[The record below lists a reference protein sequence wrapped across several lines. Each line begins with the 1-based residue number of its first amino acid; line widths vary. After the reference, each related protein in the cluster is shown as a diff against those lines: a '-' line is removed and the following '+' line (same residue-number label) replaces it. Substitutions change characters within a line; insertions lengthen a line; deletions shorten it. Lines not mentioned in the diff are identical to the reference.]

1 MTHFI
6 QNLEYEMPHLTKYDC
21 LYYTNVPPSELK
33 QFPPE
38 SHLLCPRQNDDDRD
52 RYDDDDE
59 NTGNPKEDP
68 SGQDDNRLA
77 ILGQGMKRRKLFLN
91 SLQLFAFDGEETK
104 PYQDYM
110 WERLD
115 EALGKCD
122 ICIRNYYVGKARL
135 QESLQ
140 NEYDP
145 EEVTT
150 FMKIFD
156 DHDIQRI
163 ATGLKRAKATLE
175 GLAEKDRKIAAL
187 DQQDLFALFES
198 LSCDPLLRS
207 EKLLIEL
214 FDEPFRLIQPKRPL
228 KIGDYAPAAT
238 SFLFSSNSFRRN
250 WAVQTWTKCYTH
262 PPTDLEFGWTMK
274 PTLDKQLQRIQNSPT
289 SENIIRFWFAL
300 NVMTDSFGKRE
311 IENYLRTLNKDVCA
325 LLIEHLSG
333 KTIPIQVPL
342 QVLKNLLEKAHDS
355 IWDAMGAMPHATLI
369 ELIFSNHHCNKY
381 FRETANKQE
390 SSDSTLN
397 VFLGWIEPF
406 MHAVKAAN
414 QPAACRAMTKMLLQ
428 SAKSPGNSNTTRS
441 RCHLSALRVILTT
454 FASFMDEQGLKQ
466 GAVGR
471 TVIAETRD
479 TVLEHIDAI
488 LDPLPLLLEGNDAN
502 EINKASMDII
512 RYSVNV
518 ECLFLKNDFHA
529 LASNEKVQQGQK
541 RVCKQLWK
549 AVVDHLS
556 EENWQFSSYVLLGL
570 APLLG
575 LEKFNLRKASE
586 EVARAQTT
594 YNDDFDLVHHYF
606 AEVLERLASF
616 PPRHLDEIYRA
627 QQVAMSAVSGL
638 FSSDAN
644 VFQASVEM
652 VKTVSGEI
660 GRKDAIAHLVD
671 AFCATVTYAFCW
683 CLRRVASSKTF
694 SPVPNT
700 IKVIVDILEVFC
712 DSSNGILRNRT
723 LEARE
728 SDAIKHY
735 WKYQWFMLGTVFDCT
750 ERWAEAVGDKEKMTE
765 LCRDTM
771 QFAESLFSEYDVF
784 AAASTANTKEKETSD
799 TIKKS
804 LLDSSSGS
812 PALALRGMSRW
823 LRLRDEYLVMTCVDL
838 IRMLLRRLG
847 DKDIKISDDSLYY
860 IRDISQSSSAKSK
873 LTVQQKA
880 ELIQAVERYTG
891 EDIEVVHR
899 TTKKQSKLTQYI
911 GSSDDS
917 VRAEQIK
924 VAIGDEFGDN
934 EIADE
939 EWYKISESVETK
951 ASRAKTT
958 ASVKSSAT
966 EPFRAKLPKPQPQ
979 AAVQRQAFLE
989 ARRKDLEARKQRD
1002 REAAALLR
1010 GQSGVGLETKGQGS
1024 GIKGIGVA
1032 GKDHAKK
1039 SGDSMMM
1046 SSESES
1052 ESEDDTDKELFG
1064 TFKKSTD
1071 GKLFRDAAGPRIK
1084 AAAPVK
1090 VNKQIRTEKQK
1101 LARVAP
1107 DLGPLHKTILDWDY
1121 FSETEVPPNSAT
1133 DDYSVVQNVFGSV
1146 LAYQKSFEPLLI
1158 LEAWQSLRSARE
1170 DSTFKPFDLKVI
1182 NRLSVDQ
1189 FIEISTSMSFAEGKD
1204 LGLGEADLMLL
1215 SQSKRPGN
1223 APSEPHCLARI
1234 YKIQRRKGQLEISYR
1249 ITTNNKIVS
1258 LLAPGAELSGVR
1270 LLSLTPLEREYGS
1283 LLGLQFY
1290 DLVDEIIR
1298 AKPSPILKYS
1308 NQDLEP
1314 FLSAYTL
1321 NNAQARA
1328 VKSAMDN
1335 DAFTLIQGPPGSG
1348 KTKTICALVGA
1359 ILATAK
1365 NNGRNNLSRGFVPLK
1380 GGHPQSNK
1388 KLLVC
1393 APSNAAVD
1401 ELVMRFKEGVRTM
1414 TGSVEKVS
1422 VVRLGRSEAINANVK
1437 DLTLEELVSARL
1449 DALPKDPNQK
1459 PLGEIM
1465 AAHKD
1470 ASEKVLVVR
1479 ARLDASRSKGDRVN
1493 AEDER
1498 EFELWKKK
1506 KSDLSSIIDDR
1517 KKKEN
1522 TASRDSDIAR
1532 RKIQQQVLDDADI
1545 LCATLSG
1552 SGHEMFRGL
1561 DVEFET
1567 VIIDEAAQS
1576 IELSALI
1583 PLKYGCSK
1591 CILVGDPKQLPPT
1604 VLSRM
1609 AAQFQYE
1616 QSLFARMAENH
1627 PNDVHLLDTQYRMH
1641 PEISLFPSVQFY
1653 DSRLKD
1659 GTDMAKLRFKPWHN
1673 SSLLGPY
1680 RFFDVEGMHQ
1690 SAAKGHSLVNIA
1702 EIQVAMQLYD
1712 RLITDCRGYN
1722 FRGKIGIITPYK
1734 GQLKEL
1740 KINFSRRYGEEV
1752 LSNIEFNTTDAFQG
1766 RESEIIIFSC
1776 VRASTG
1782 SSIGFLSDIRRMNVG
1797 LTRAKSSLWVLGN
1810 SQSLMRGEFW
1820 SKLVKDAQKRNFFTG
1835 GDVMSLLGQQ
1845 LVSGDMMKPD
1855 VEMTD
1860 VDMIDVDTGTA
1871 VSHSPAA
1878 SAIPQRKAS
1887 DGPIKP
1893 KNAQSLPSNP
1903 SAGTQGMSGGKNG
1916 LNPKAQ
1922 CSRCGSNAHF
1932 SHNCDASDAHQSYIG
1947 KCHRCGN
1954 STHLASD
1961 CRVERCL
1968 DCGHMGH
1975 VAADCSSDVKLD
1987 PQQQSMVAN
1996 QEESRRKHAQQ
2007 GVEKA
2012 RARQLGEH
2020 GAKPPVVKS
2029 TVSFPSGPKESIG
2042 SNPQSSSS
2050 SHENGKRSRTVTPSE
2065 GKRKREGSIDHVGT
2079 VEGPQ
2084 ASRTETHRTNYG
2096 NDGNKSAKPHDGDTK
2111 EHVSKPIQDPS
2122 KVSFYSRKTSLNEE
2136 SGFQAENR
2144 KSSYLKLS
2152 QGPMESHQPVPRPR
2166 PNPVVKRRKQDDALF
2181 MKSKKNH

>member
-1 MTHFI
+1 MTQFI
-6 QNLEYEMPHLTKYDC
+6 QDLD
-21 LYYTNVPPSELK
+21 ELK

-38 SHLLCPRQNDDDRD
+38 SHILCPRQNDDDRD

-59 NTGNPKEDP
+59 NPSSSKEDQ
-68 SGQDDNRLA
+68 SGQDGNRLA
-77 ILGQGMKRRKLFLN
+77 ILGQGMKRRKLFLS

-122 ICIRNYYVGKARL
+122 ICIRNYYVGKVRL

-156 DHDIQRI
+156 DHDTKRV

-175 GLAEKDRKIAAL
+175 GLSEKDRKIAAL
-187 DQQDLFALFES
+187 DQHDLFALFES

-214 FDEPFRLIQPKRPL
+214 FDEPFKLIQPKRPL
-228 KIGDYAPAAT
+228 KIGEYAPAAT

-262 PPTDLEFGWTMK
+262 PPTDLEFDWTMK

-289 SENIIRFWFAL
+289 SENITRFWFAL
-300 NVMTDSFGKRE
+300 SIITDSFGKRE
-311 IENYLRTLNKDVCA
+311 IENYLRTLNKDICA

-369 ELIFSNHHCNKY
+369 ELIFSNHHCNKC
-381 FRETANKQE
+381 FRDAANKQE
-390 SSDSTLN
+390 SLDSSLN
-397 VFLGWIEPF
+397 VFLGWTEPF

-414 QPAACRAMTKMLLQ
+414 QPAACRTMTKMLLQ
-428 SAKSPGNSNTTRS
+428 SSKSPENSNTARS

-488 LDPLPLLLEGNDAN
+488 LNPLPLLLEGNDAN
-502 EINKASMDII
+502 EIDKASMDII

-518 ECLFLKNDFHA
+518 ECLFLRNDFNA
-529 LASNEKVQQGQK
+529 LTSNEKVQQGQK

-549 AVVDHLS
+549 AVVDHLN

-586 EVARAQTT
+586 EVAHAQKTF
-594 YNDDFDLVHHYF
+594 NDDFDLVHQCF
-606 AEVLERLASF
+606 AEILERLANF

-638 FSSDAN
+638 FSSDAS

-652 VKTVSGEI
+652 VKTVSGEV
-660 GRKDAIAHLVD
+660 GRKDALAHLID

-683 CLRRVASSKTF
+683 CLRRVGGSKTF

-700 IKVIVDILEVFC
+700 IKVIFDILEVFC

-735 WKYQWFMLGTVFDCT
+735 WKYQWHMLGTVFDCT
-750 ERWAEAVGDKEKMTE
+750 EQWAEAVGNKEKMTE

-784 AAASTANTKEKETSD
+784 AAASTATAKDKETSD
-799 TIKKS
+799 TIKKG

-812 PALALRGMSRW
+812 PALVLRGMSRW
-823 LRLRDEYLVMTCVDL
+823 LRLRDEYLVITCVEL

-847 DKDIKISDDSLYY
+847 DKDIKIADDSLSY
-860 IRDISQSSSAKSK
+860 IKDLSQSSGAKSK
-873 LTVQQKA
+873 LTMQQKA
-880 ELIQAVERYTG
+880 ELVQALEKYTG
-891 EDIEVVHR
+891 QEMEVVHR
-899 TTKKQSKLTQYI
+899 TTKKQRKLTQYI
-911 GSSDDS
+911 ASSDDS
-917 VRAEQIK
+917 VRVEK
-924 VAIGDEFGDN
+924 LKSVIGDEFGDDD
-934 EIADE
+934 IADE
-939 EWYKISESVETK
+939 DLYKLSESVEMNK
-951 ASRAKTT
+951 ALRGKTT
-958 ASVKSSAT
+958 AGVKPST
-966 EPFRAKLPKPQPQ
+966 PEPFRSKSAKPQPQ
-979 AAVQRQAFLE
+979 AAGQRQAFLE

-1032 GKDHAKK
+1032 GKDHTKR
-1039 SGDSMMM
+1039 SGEGMMI

-1052 ESEDDTDKELFG
+1052 ESEDDMDKEIFG

-1071 GKLFRDAAGPRIK
+1071 GKLFRDAAGPKSK

-1107 DLGPLHKTILDWDY
+1107 DLSSLHKAILDWDY
-1121 FSETEVPPNSAT
+1121 FADTEVPPNSAT
-1133 DDYSVVQNVFGSV
+1133 DDYSAVQNVFGSV

-1158 LEAWQSLRSARE
+1158 LEAWQGLRSARE
-1170 DSTFKPFDLKVI
+1170 DNTFKPFGLKVI
-1182 NRLSVDQ
+1182 NRLTVDQ

-1215 SQSKRPGN
+1215 SQSKRPEN

-1234 YKIQRRKGQLEISYR
+1234 NKIQRKKGQLEISYR
-1249 ITTNNKIVS
+1249 ITTTNNRISS
-1258 LLAPGAELSGVR
+1258 LLGPGAELSGIK

-1283 LLGLQFY
+1283 LIGLQFY

-1308 NQDLEP
+1308 SQDVEP
-1314 FLSAYTL
+1314 FISSYTL

-1359 ILATAK
+1359 ILTTAK
-1365 NNGRNNLSRGFVPLK
+1365 NNRQINSNRGFIPPR
-1380 GGHPQSNK
+1380 GGHVQGNK

-1470 ASEKVLVVR
+1470 ASEKALVVR
-1479 ARLDASRSKGDRVN
+1479 AKLDASRSKGERVN

-1506 KSDLSSIIDDR
+1506 KSDLGSIIDDR
-1517 KKKEN
+1517 KRKEN

-1532 RKIQQQVLDDADI
+1532 RKIQQQVLDEADI

-1641 PEISLFPSVQFY
+1641 PEISLFPSNQFY

-1659 GTDMAKLRFKPWHN
+1659 GKDMAKLRSKPWHN

-1690 SAAKGHSLVNIA
+1690 SAVKGHSLVNIA
-1702 EIQVAMQLYD
+1702 EIKVAMQLYD

-1740 KINFSRRYGEEV
+1740 KINFSQRYGEEI
-1752 LSNIEFNTTDAFQG
+1752 LSSIEFNTTDAFQG

-1820 SKLVKDAQKRNFFTG
+1820 SKLVKDAQKRDFFTG
-1835 GDVMSLLGQQ
+1835 GDIMTLLSQQ
-1845 LVSGDMMKPD
+1845 LVSRDMMKPD
-1855 VEMTD
+1855 VEMAD

-1871 VSHSPAA
+1871 VSHSPAT
-1878 SAIPQRKAS
+1878 SPIQPSKAS
-1887 DGPIKP
+1887 NGPLKP
-1893 KNAQSLPSNP
+1893 TNAHSLPSNP
-1903 SAGTQGMSGGKNG
+1903 KSGTQGISGSKND
-1916 LNPKAQ
+1916 LNSKAQ
-1922 CSRCGSNAHF
+1922 CSHCGSNDHF
-1932 SHNCDASDAHQSYIG
+1932 SRNCDASDAQKSYIG
-1947 KCHRCGN
+1947 KCHRCG
-1954 STHLASD
+1954 SSSHSASD
-1961 CRVERCL
+1961 CRAERCL

-1975 VAADCSSDVKLD
+1975 VAANCSSDVKLD
-1987 PQQQSMVAN
+1987 LQQRCMVAK
-1996 QEESRRKHAQQ
+1996 QEESRRKHAHQ

-2020 GAKPPVVKS
+2020 GAKTPVVKS
-2029 TVSFPSGPKESIG
+2029 TASTPSGPRESTD
-2042 SNPQSSSS
+2042 SNSRLLSSG
-2050 SHENGKRSRTVTPSE
+2050 HENGKRSRTVTPSE
-2065 GKRKREGSIDHVGT
+2065 GKRKREGSIDHAGT
-2079 VEGPQ
+2079 VKGQ
-2084 ASRTETHRTNYG
+2084 AGKTETRRANYG
-2096 NDGNKSAKPHDGDTK
+2096 SDSDRPAKLHDGDAK
-2111 EHVSKPIQDPS
+2111 EHVSRPAQDPS
-2122 KVSFYSRKTSLNEE
+2122 K
-2136 SGFQAENR
+2136 
-2144 KSSYLKLS
+2144 
-2152 QGPMESHQPVPRPR
+2152 GPTDSHQQVPRPR
-2166 PNPVVKRRKQDDALF
+2166 PNPVVKRRKQEDALF
-2181 MKSKKNH
+2181 MKSKKKH